1 MLTRWIEVSQK
12 PELAKPDRQYEG
24 RQYEANL
31 EEEESGIVVLEVAIA
46 IHIPP
51 VANCDHSQDVTR

>member
-12 PELAKPDRQYEG
+12 LELVKPDRQYED
-24 RQYEANL
+24 RKYEANP
-31 EEEESGIVVLEVAIA
+31 EEESGIVMLEVAIA

-51 VANCDHSQDVTR
+51 VANCDRSQDVTR

>member
-12 PELAKPDRQYEG
+12 LELAKPDRQYED
-24 RQYEANL
+24 RKYEANM
-31 EEEESGIVVLEVAIA
+31 EEESGIVMLEVAIA
-46 IHIPP
+46 VHIPP